1 MFSVIMNPW
10 DKEEDSE
17 VDETDVK
24 SNCDLDVHPP
34 PVHSALILN
43 RCSVCQERL
52 ATDFESFCLKC
63 KRYLPDNN
71 QLPVLYDALTTL
83 SMAYDDCDTPLLG
96 QAK

>member
-10 DKEEDSE
+10 DEDEDSE

-24 SNCDLDVHPP
+24 SNCDFDVHPS
-34 PVHSALILN
+34 PVHSAPILI
-43 RCSVCQERL
+43 RCSVCQDIPD
-52 ATDFESFCLKC
+52 TDFESFCLKC

-71 QLPVLYDALTTL
+71 HLPVLYDALTTL
-83 SMAYDDCDTPLLG
+83 SLAYEDCDTPYLG